1 MLGCGSLEGVFNV
14 TSDHKR
20 LISRCIVYF
29 ILAAIIVFRIR
40 SCSSTPN
47 AKIAQEGVAHFRSQM
62 EAGEFQAIYGEADE
76 GLRQKYDEEDF
87 VQVMAAISRGTGAL
101 NRAKLNR
108 AQKSLFSRQNK
119 YVKLD

>member
-1 MLGCGSLEGVFNV
+1 
-14 TSDHKR
+14 
-20 LISRCIVYF
+20 
-29 ILAAIIVFRIR
+29 
-40 SCSSTPN
+40 
-47 AKIAQEGVAHFRSQM
+47 M

-101 NRAKLNR
+101 NRTKLNR